1 MILDRD
7 SIYTAGSHPNRRCSH
22 TVPRRCNPSPAGNV
36 LDDAE
41 LVDPPDGEVLRLRFK
56 GPFEGRQVTWN
67 ATLRA
72 LGASRC
78 GADQADACANFIDV
92 GKDTPDGILLTVGLA
107 VERTDLATVRNAI
120 IMIRRY
126 KRLRRGRHAW

>member
-7 SIYTAGSHPNRRCSH
+7 SIYTCGAHPSRRCRH
-22 TVPRRCNPSPAGNV
+22 TVPSRRNPSPAGSV
-36 LDDAE
+36 LDEAE
-41 LVDPPDGEVLRLRFK
+41 LRDPPDGEVLRLRFK

-72 LGASRC
+72 LGASR
-78 GADQADACANFIDV
+78 GTDQADASANFIDV
-92 GKDTPDGILLTVGLA
+92 GDDTPDGITLTVGLA
-107 VERTDLATVRNAI
+107 VERIDLATVRNAI

>member
-1 MILDRD
+1 MP
-7 SIYTAGSHPNRRCSH
+7 SRR
-22 TVPRRCNPSPAGNV
+22 NPSPAGSV
-36 LDDAE
+36 LDEAE
-41 LVDPPDGEVLRLRFK
+41 LRDPPDGEVLRLRFK

-72 LGASRC
+72 LGASR
-78 GADQADACANFIDV
+78 GTDQADASANFIDV
-92 GKDTPDGILLTVGLA
+92 GDDTPDGITLTVGLA
-107 VERTDLATVRNAI
+107 VERIDLATVRNAI